1 MSATRMSVLNP
12 ISYKHVDFPQG
23 FWKQRQELNH
33 SVTLK
38 AEYEQLEKTGRV
50 ASLSHQWKE
59 GDWYKPHHYW
69 DSDIA
74 KWIEAAAYVLGK
86 QEDREIEGKVDY
98 LVDLMC
104 SRQMEDGY
112 FNTYFSTVGK
122 GKRWTNVY
130 VMHELYCAGHLIEAA
145 VAYYEA
151 TGKDA
156 FLSMMRRYTDHIL
169 TIFGPEE
176 GKIHGYPGH
185 EEIELALVKLYR
197 VTKYRPYLDLAAYFI
212 NERGTQPHFFE
223 QEAVGRG
230 EDPDKNPLRDILNR
244 NYLSEGHYASYQA
257 HKPVRQQTEAV
268 GHAVRAMYLY
278 TAMADVAG
286 EMGDESLLQA
296 CRNLWKNVTKA
307 RMSIT
312 GGVGTLEFGERFT
325 FDYDLPNES
334 VYNETCASI
343 GLIFWA
349 HRMLQIEKDS
359 VYADVMEQTLYNGV
373 ISGISLTGDRF
384 FYSNHL
390 ACQPE
395 LYTHNVS
402 RNPRLLP
409 ERQSWFEVSCCPPN
423 LARLTASLG
432 QYLYSTTDKDLY
444 LHLYTANTVKT
455 TIGGKAFELKTTTNY
470 PWDGTVNLSFT
481 SDEPI
486 SFTLYVRIPAW
497 CKQPNVSINNK
508 QFTFTA
514 KDLVKGYLPIERV
527 WKSGDELTLNLPME
541 VRFIQA
547 HPAVRQNTGRVAVA
561 RGPMM
566 YCFEEV
572 DNGKRL
578 QDVVLDT
585 HASAEVVWKD
595 DLLGG
600 VQVIKLK
607 GTSRSL
613 SQWEDVLYQEVE
625 PEWEQRPLTAIPYF
639 TWSNRALGEMIVWI
653 RNT

>member
-1 MSATRMSVLNP
+1 MSVTNTSVLNP
-12 ISYKHVDFPQG
+12 ISYRQVDFPQG
-23 FWKQRQELNH
+23 FWKQRQDLNR

-38 AEYEQLEKTGRV
+38 AEYEQLEKTGRI
-50 ASLSHQWKE
+50 ASLSHQWQE
-59 GDWYKPHHYW
+59 EDWYKPHHYW

-86 QEDREIEGKVDY
+86 QEDREIEEKVDH
-98 LVDLMC
+98 LVELMR
-104 SRQMEDGY
+104 SHQLDDGY

-156 FLSMMRRYTDHIL
+156 FLTMMSRYTDHIL
-169 TIFGPEE
+169 SIFGPEE
-176 GKIHGYPGH
+176 GKMHGYPGH

-197 VTKYRPYLDLAAYFI
+197 ATKHRPYLELAAYFI
-212 NERGTQPHFFE
+212 NERGKQPHFFE
-223 QEAVGRG
+223 LEALGRG

-244 NYLSEGHYASYQA
+244 NYLSEGPYASYQA
-257 HKPVRQQTEAV
+257 HKPVREQTEAV

-286 EMGDESLLQA
+286 ELGDESLLQA
-296 CRNLWKNVTKA
+296 CRNLWKNVTQA

-312 GGVGTLEFGERFT
+312 GGIGALEFGERFT

-373 ISGISLTGDRF
+373 ISGISLTGDHF

-409 ERQSWFEVSCCPPN
+409 QRQSWFEVSCCPPN

-444 LHLYTANTVKT
+444 VHLYTANTVRT
-455 TIGGKAFELKTTTNY
+455 PIAGNTVELKTTTDY
-470 PWDGTVNLSFT
+470 PWDGKIFITIGT
-481 SDEPI
+481 DEPLA
-486 SFTLYVRIPAW
+486 FTLHARIPTWCKHPSVRING
-497 CKQPNVSINNK
+497 KQYACTKEN
-508 QFTFTA
+508 
-514 KDLVKGYLPIERV
+514 LVKGYLPIERT
-527 WKSGDELTLNLPME
+527 WNAGDELILDFPME
-541 VRFIQA
+541 VRFLQA
-547 HPAVRQNTGRVAVA
+547 HPAVRHNTGRVAVA

-585 HASAEVVWKD
+585 QAPSQVEWRA

-600 VQVIKLK
+600 VQAIRLK
-607 GTSRSL
+607 GASRSL
-613 SQWEDVLYQEVE
+613 TQWEGVLYQEVE
-625 PEWEQRPLTAIPYF
+625 QEWEERSLTAIPYY

-653 RNT
+653 RST